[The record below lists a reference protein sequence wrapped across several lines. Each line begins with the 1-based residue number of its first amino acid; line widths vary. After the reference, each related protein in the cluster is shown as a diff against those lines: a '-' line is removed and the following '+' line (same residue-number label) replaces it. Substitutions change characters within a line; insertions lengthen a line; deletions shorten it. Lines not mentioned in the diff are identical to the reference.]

1 MSLRAPNRARQGREA
16 IPSRQETLAPH
27 AIAGAA
33 SLAGTPPRN
42 DMDRTI
48 MKIAAKIENS
58 KDNHQVTLLTNDNVH
73 SIVIPPKPTGY
84 GSSANGGELLF
95 LALASCYCNDIY
107 REAAKRHI
115 KVERVEVEVD
125 GDFGAEGEPA
135 KNVTYRAKIF
145 ANAGEEDIRELMR
158 FTDTVAEIQNTLR
171 IETPVVLT
179 EIEAV
184 KI

>member
-1 MSLRAPNRARQGREA
+1 
-16 IPSRQETLAPH
+16 
-27 AIAGAA
+27 
-33 SLAGTPPRN
+33 
-42 DMDRTI
+42 
-48 MKIAAKIENS
+48 MKISAKVENS
-58 KDNHQVTLLTNDNVH
+58 KDNHQITLQTNDNVH

-107 REAAKRHI
+107 REAARRNIH
-115 KVERVEVEVD
+115 VERVEVRVE
-125 GDFGAEGEPA
+125 GDFSGEGKPA
-135 KNVTYRAKIF
+135 TNVVYHAKVF
-145 ANAGEEDIRELMR
+145 AQASEDEIRELMK

-171 IETPVVLT
+171 IKTPIVLT